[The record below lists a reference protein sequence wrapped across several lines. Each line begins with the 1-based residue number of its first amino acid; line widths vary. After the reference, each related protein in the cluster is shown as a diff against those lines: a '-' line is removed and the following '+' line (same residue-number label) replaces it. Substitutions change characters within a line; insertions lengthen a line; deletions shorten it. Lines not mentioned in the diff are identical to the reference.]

1 MSNAEVHVDRAAA
14 MDNKAVNFP
23 ELYEA
28 AVRKIENEYNVP
40 EEVKEKLHAKR
51 DFGVK
56 KYGERSFQGSFTN
69 AMTTPCFDDLL
80 EELIDS
86 INYALHIQF
95 RNIFHAQGDDFEKE
109 SQKILATLII
119 TYNLVSAL
127 KKSSTK

>member
-1 MSNAEVHVDRAAA
+1 MSDVHVDRAAA
-14 MDNKAVNFP
+14 MDNKTVNFP

-40 EEVKEKLHAKR
+40 AEVREKLHAKR
-51 DFGVK
+51 AFGLK
-56 KYGERSFQGSFTN
+56 KYGERSFQGSFVN

-95 RNIFHAQGDDFEKE
+95 RNIFSSQGEEFETDSE
-109 SQKILATLII
+109 KILATLVVL
-119 TYNLVSAL
+119 YNQTAAL
-127 KKSSTK
+127 KKQGTK

>member
-1 MSNAEVHVDRAAA
+1 MSEVHVDRAAA
-14 MDNKAVNFP
+14 MDNKTVNFP

-40 EEVKEKLHAKR
+40 EEVKQKLHEKR
-51 DFGVK
+51 AFGVK

-95 RNIFHAQGDDFEKE
+95 RNIFSAQGGSFEDD

-119 TYNLVSAL
+119 TYNQVSAL
-127 KKSSTK
+127 KKSAK